1 MINYE
6 SKFSFR
12 KNQKQ
17 SIDVSGN
24 PIPNENKGKLVQ
36 NLKQKNRKLQIKFK
50 KSKQTKET
58 FIQMYYLRIS

>member
-36 NLKQKNRKLQIKFK
+36 NLKQKNRKLQINFK

-58 FIQMYYLRIS
+58 FIQMF

>member
-36 NLKQKNRKLQIKFK
+36 NLKQKNRSRQRKRLYKCLTCVFPNKPIF
-50 KSKQTKET
+50 
-58 FIQMYYLRIS
+58 

>member
-58 FIQMYYLRIS
+58 FIQMSYLRIS